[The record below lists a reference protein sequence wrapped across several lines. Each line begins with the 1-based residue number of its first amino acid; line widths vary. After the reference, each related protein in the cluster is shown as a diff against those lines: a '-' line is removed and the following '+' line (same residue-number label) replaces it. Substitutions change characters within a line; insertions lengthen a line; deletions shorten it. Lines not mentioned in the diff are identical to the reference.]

1 MKGLVLNQYYSVGK
15 SFWNYIALSVV
26 ITAILLFT
34 QNEMLMQ
41 FAAWLPLFFM
51 VTPALE
57 VLKHE
62 SMSGWSKFVLTL
74 PLKRREV
81 VQSHYLFYSMMIV
94 IGIVIT
100 VALFMVADSLIG
112 QVMTDSSV
120 NKIMNGVG
128 IVLISGL
135 LNYPLTYLLGT
146 EKSDG
151 ILVFSIM
158 AAVGLFLLSSWL
170 FEIFLGA
177 VSFDALQGMNLDKL
191 FSGSF
196 LAVTFVLFMASY
208 VIALQVYKRKEF

>member
-94 IGIVIT
+94 IGLVIT
-100 VALFMVADSLIG
+100 VALFMIAESIIG
-112 QVMTDSSV
+112 QVMTDSAV
-120 NKIMNGVG
+120 YKMMNGVG
-128 IVLISGL
+128 LVLIAGL
-135 LNYPLTYLLGT
+135 LNYPLTYQLGT

-158 AAVGLFLLSSWL
+158 AAVGAFLLSSWL
-170 FEIFLGA
+170 FEILLGA
-177 VSFDALQGMNLDKL
+177 VSLDALQGINLDLL

-196 LAVTFVLFMASY
+196 LAVSLVLFIASY
-208 VIALQVYKRKEF
+208 VIALYVFKRKEF